1 MLSKVPVAFNVIG
14 LPKHASA
21 PLVIETLGCDE
32 KLTVR
37 LLITSLLHGA
47 GDVPLRVKTTEPLDM
62 SVALG

>member
-47 GDVPLRVKTTEPLDM
+47 GDVPL
-62 SVALG
+62 